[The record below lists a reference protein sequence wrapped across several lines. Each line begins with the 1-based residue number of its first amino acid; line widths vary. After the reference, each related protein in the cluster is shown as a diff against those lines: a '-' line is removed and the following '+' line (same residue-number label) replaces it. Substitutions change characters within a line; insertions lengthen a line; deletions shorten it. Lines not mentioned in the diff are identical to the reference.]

1 MNKIFKVVFSKNLQR
16 FVVTSELAK
25 GHTKA
30 STTDK
35 TINLIRPFTFIK
47 SLLAL
52 SIGAALM
59 TPTSVF
65 AADKSAA
72 DQCVPSLNIINNK
85 LQLGQLP
92 KGCELR
98 KGWVDSVEKTYSLK
112 YGNVY
117 ANNIGLQQWT
127 NDPVHF
133 QTVNLS
139 NLPNSS
145 QAVQIGIYANA
156 GERSTAVG
164 WGATANDQSGV
175 AVGLQTVASDIQA
188 VSVGSRTIASGNQS
202 TALGNDTVAG
212 GYSSVALGSDD
223 VAVRFRDEFS
233 LQRMMENFVN
243 KAGLKTQSDQDYF
256 EQIVKKL
263 TVKKNGASLELGTG
277 SGSAFEK
284 LSQSDKEF
292 LEKLKYAGNM
302 SLSNFLS
309 KYYLSVGLADPN
321 CTGNSCKLEWTNHA
335 IYSPTFAGGIGAVA
349 IGPRAIADGEV
360 ATTVGTLSFALGDH
374 SSAFGFRSFVSKKS
388 IGGTAFGEA
397 SHVFGINGT
406 AVGHQAES
414 TNANASAFGNGAHAV
429 GNSSLALGDNAAANA
444 EVSNKSSFTAA
455 VKAQHNAMKINSSET
470 ISPTL
475 KDFEFKYKETGT
487 PYLTMKTED
496 GKETVNV
503 KKTAKFGDHA
513 ISIGHLVLADGDR
526 STVIGN
532 SAYVGGNDSLGIG
545 TATYVDANAAN
556 AVAVGTGSYVSQKGS
571 VAIGN
576 LATSNSEKGIALGA
590 SAIANS
596 LSGVA
601 LGSASHAD
609 RVSLVSNGTQVTIN
623 EKPTVNAHQVYAPVS
638 TKADDQFGQAI
649 ISTVKGNLGAISVGN
664 DTATR
669 QITHVAAGTAD
680 DDAVNVA
687 QLKAVAAHTGG
698 VTRYQGDMG
707 DSDNKVLTRTSEQ
720 TLGVKTTKDWTGKDG
735 AHYTGDNL
743 ETYTTADGIQIGMKD
758 TPTFKTITLTNGNKG
773 GNNSVTLTPTE
784 KGLSFGDK
792 QLSGVTSS
800 ATTFTPQG
808 LTGEGVTDKNAPLLQ
823 FNNPAP
829 SDTVQH
835 SVATVGDLMNL
846 GWIVSAGKTDS
857 SSTYKDV
864 VKNANEVHFVGS
876 DGIIV
881 DGQTNSD
888 GVREIKITL
897 DKDTLA
903 KDDRFKGPKG
913 DRGETGP
920 AGPMGP
926 QGIPGPV
933 GPQGPA
939 GKQGKEGPA
948 GPRGATGPKGDQGE
962 MGPQGKQGEPGERGP
977 VGPIGPQGPRGEQGL
992 QGPAG
997 PEGKTGPQG
1006 PAGERGPVGPQ
1017 GERGPKGD
1025 TGPKGEQ
1032 GPIGPEGPQGKQGDI
1047 GPQGPE
1053 GKPGKQGPVGPK
1065 GAPGERGPAGERGPK
1080 GDTGPVGPK
1089 GDRGPVGPQGP
1100 AGKDGAQGPKGERGE
1115 TGPQGPVGPVG
1126 PMGPKGE
1133 TGATG
1138 PQGPRGETGAQG
1150 QKGDRG
1156 EIGPQGPAGKP
1167 GERGPV
1173 GPQGPAGKDGAQ
1185 GPRGERGETG
1195 PQGPVGP
1202 MGAKGETGATGPQGP
1217 KGDRG
1222 EIGPEGPQGEKGDT
1236 GPRGPK
1242 GDRGE
1247 QGPAGEKGP
1256 KGDTGPRGPA
1266 GERGPAGPVGPRG
1279 EQGPAGPE
1287 GKTGPQGPAGER
1299 GPVGPRGETGPQGP
1313 IGPKGEQGPAGK
1325 DGAQGPRGE
1334 RGETG
1339 LQGPVGPMG
1348 PKGETGA
1355 TGPQG
1360 PKGDRG
1366 EQGPAGEKGPKG
1378 DTGPRGP
1385 AGERGPAGPVGP
1397 RGEQGPAGPKG
1408 ETGPRG
1414 PQGPAGK
1421 DGKNGK
1427 DGKDGSGSVKLGDS
1441 TTVSGTGTI
1450 ADPYRINVTSGD
1462 IKVYDGKDANKPQ
1475 GKLYVGNLPAGSTP
1489 EKQKELTNALN
1500 QAKKA
1505 VQTQENEL
1513 KTAQEALKAKPD
1525 DSAAK
1530 TKVQESE
1537 KALTTAQDNL
1547 TKAQEN
1553 YQNAGFGKVATVQNV
1568 VDAINQSGFNLEAEG
1583 AHTALIN
1590 PGHTVNLTGKPTTK
1604 VGSTDKSDAGNIV
1617 ITQSTENGKTTVHF
1631 DLNKNLDLSKTVNG
1645 KTEQGSIGGL
1655 ADHLPTP
1662 ANTTKSENAPTV
1674 DETKGHQ
1681 AATIN
1686 DVLNAGWNLQ
1696 NNTTPIDFVKPY
1708 DTVNFANGNGTQITV
1723 TADSAHK
1730 VNTVK
1735 VDINV
1740 DGKTLTT
1747 EPMYKDPT
1755 THQDVKVVKGDGNNG
1770 TSKDKWYQANAEGKP
1785 EAGKEVQA
1793 KDVKQVLTTNGTF
1806 GLRDSTGNT
1815 ATAGLNQT
1823 VEVIGK
1829 DGVDAKVITVNKQG
1843 NTPEYKALQVSLKGN
1858 VDVAG
1863 DGNNGSSITL
1873 HGAKNTAGT
1882 TTTTAPQAKITVA
1895 NGTNGVDG
1903 VSGDDTRTAGNGH
1916 NGMTRIEY
1924 QNGTGPKHE
1933 VATLDDGLI
1942 FKGDDGKAVTR
1953 KLNQTLT
1960 IKGDAKSADLATF
1973 TTGNIGVVKDPA
1985 TDAHGL
1991 VIKLA
1996 KDLHGINSLQGD
2008 NNGSK
2013 ITLGDNG
2020 KGITLSNGQSGT
2032 GDHDVQLHGVATGT
2046 APTDAVNVKQ
2056 LIDEINANAT
2066 QLKNGDNTIVTGNGT
2081 KADPYRVNV
2090 QTGDVTVNSTTG
2102 KADGLPTG
2110 VTEDEAKKLQTA
2122 LDNAEKAVANNRQA
2136 LADVKAKLD
2145 TAEKGKN
2152 PETIKQAKADVTKAE
2167 QELSNAQNGLD
2178 TAQKAYQDKG
2188 LDKVATVQSVAKAI
2202 NNSGFTLQAN
2212 GTGGNLV
2219 KPGSTVNLTGNST
2232 PAQGTTPAKNG
2243 NIVVNQTTDKQGN
2256 TTVHFDLNQH
2266 LDLSKP
2272 GKDGTKVYGSIDGL
2286 KDHLTAPNTNQP
2298 LQVQTKPADV
2308 KEHQAATVGDVL
2320 NAGWNVQ
2327 NNGNQKGFIK
2337 AYDSVNFVNGAGTI
2351 AQVTEQENGKV
2362 NVTFNVGV
2370 DGKTTKIV
2378 AKDGD
2383 GKVVVKG
2390 NGTNG
2395 TQADKWYHPND
2406 KGEPSGT
2413 ALTPDQAKNV
2423 KQEIVSNSV
2432 SALQNGDHTQVTGTG
2447 SETDPYKVNVV
2458 TGSLSNGNNA
2468 SPAGQT
2474 PAGKVVVD
2482 TKTLQTAVDNAK
2494 KALEA
2499 AKAKNPQDAKAVKEA
2514 EAKVAQAEKALQDAD
2529 KQIATVGNVAKAI
2542 NDSGFTLQT
2551 NGKGGELVKPGST
2564 VNLTGQTTP
2573 AQGTTAKDGN
2583 IVVKQTVE
2591 DGQPTVHFDLNQHL
2605 DLSKPGQDG
2614 HKVYGSI
2621 DGLNNH
2627 FTEPSTQNIKSES
2640 VPSDIAPKAH
2650 QAATV
2655 SDVLNVGWNLQ
2666 GNSTPVDFVKPF
2678 DTVNIID
2685 GTGTT
2690 VVAKASDHGTESTI
2704 QINSLTQYVD
2714 DQGNPLVH
2722 HGDKYYPAGSIV
2734 GKDGKVYPQ
2743 GTPMTDG
2750 EPNDSHAPVAT
2761 PVTPAKVG
2769 IVSPNKQPIKLGNV
2783 ATGTSDQDA
2792 VNVKQLRDTIKE
2804 NATHIAN
2811 GDSTVISGTGTQN
2824 DPFRVNVTTGDVT
2837 IGQDGKAQ
2845 VPTNPTLQN
2854 ALNKAEKTVND
2865 NRQSLDMAK
2874 TALENA
2880 EKGKDTSAITAAKNK
2895 VAQAEKALNQAQHAL
2910 DKAQKDYQD
2919 AGLGKVATVEGV
2931 AKAINQSGF
2940 NLEAD
2945 GANKTLIHP
2954 GNTVNLTGKTE
2965 KAGKAENG
2973 NVIVSQTTDTTT
2985 GKTTVHF
2992 SLNKDL
2998 KDINSVQGSNG
3009 GSKIT
3014 LGDKDHGITL
3024 SNGDNKPTQVHGVA
3038 AGTSPTDAV
3047 NKGQLDN
3054 AINHQ
3059 AQSINANTPFEYK
3072 DTQGHKLEK
3081 VGDHFYQNEGN
3092 APLVISKDGKVYPAN
3107 TPLDAQGKPT
3117 NGAQPLTATDA
3128 NNVVISAKGKAPQVV
3143 NNVKSTIASQVEKAL
3158 ADKHV
3163 TKPNAN
3169 ATAAE
3174 KAAYKQAVEKAAADV
3189 VNALTQQ
3196 DTGLNTAATV
3206 GDLKTVATAG
3216 LNFEG
3221 NDSKVVHR
3229 NLGQTLQV
3237 TGDIDKAHLDHFESA
3252 QNNIRVVK
3260 NGDGLQVQLNQ
3271 NLTNIHS
3278 LQGPQNGSKI
3288 TLGGK
3293 NDGITLSNGDDKPT
3307 QVHGVAA
3314 GTKPTDAV
3322 NKSQLDQAKKAL
3334 TDDLTN
3340 NVNKLNQ
3347 TIADQTI
3354 QIGANGGKKHPVK
3367 LRDGLDFHGTKGETT
3382 VNVDG
3387 GKITVGLDK
3396 NFVNKVDNNTKTLEN
3411 LKLNRGEGFQ
3421 IQGDQGTAIQ
3431 TKLESN
3437 YQVKV
3442 EGKNVNGHRNISVTS
3457 GSDKLE
3463 IALDKDVQVANS
3475 VTAGDSH
3482 GPHTTVSTD
3491 GVQVADK
3498 AGNTGI
3504 NIQAGDKHNTIGF
3517 RQSNPKDIR
3526 TATGEIRGLAT
3537 PTSSQL
3543 SHAANVDYVNKMVNQ
3558 SYNNVN
3564 KRINNLQNTL
3574 KDMDKRHN
3582 AGVAG
3587 AIALGFLQRPNEG
3600 GRSIISA
3607 AIGGHLGQK
3616 ALAIGYARNSDNNK
3630 MSFKVGVGLN
3640 TQKNV
3645 DYGASVGY
3653 QW

>member
-1 MNKIFKVVFSKNLQR
+1 M
-16 FVVTSELAK
+16 
-25 GHTKA
+25 
-30 STTDK
+30 
-35 TINLIRPFTFIK
+35 
-47 SLLAL
+47 
-52 SIGAALM
+52 
-59 TPTSVF
+59 
-65 AADKSAA
+65 
-72 DQCVPSLNIINNK
+72 
-85 LQLGQLP
+85 
-92 KGCELR
+92 
-98 KGWVDSVEKTYSLK
+98 
-112 YGNVY
+112 
-117 ANNIGLQQWT
+117 
-127 NDPVHF
+127 
-133 QTVNLS
+133 
-139 NLPNSS
+139 
-145 QAVQIGIYANA
+145 
-156 GERSTAVG
+156 
-164 WGATANDQSGV
+164 
-175 AVGLQTVASDIQA
+175 
-188 VSVGSRTIASGNQS
+188 
-202 TALGNDTVAG
+202 
-212 GYSSVALGSDD
+212 
-223 VAVRFRDEFS
+223 
-233 LQRMMENFVN
+233 
-243 KAGLKTQSDQDYF
+243 
-256 EQIVKKL
+256 
-263 TVKKNGASLELGTG
+263 
-277 SGSAFEK
+277 
-284 LSQSDKEF
+284 
-292 LEKLKYAGNM
+292 
-302 SLSNFLS
+302 
-309 KYYLSVGLADPN
+309 
-321 CTGNSCKLEWTNHA
+321 
-335 IYSPTFAGGIGAVA
+335 
-349 IGPRAIADGEV
+349 
-360 ATTVGTLSFALGDH
+360 
-374 SSAFGFRSFVSKKS
+374 
-388 IGGTAFGEA
+388 
-397 SHVFGINGT
+397 
-406 AVGHQAES
+406 
-414 TNANASAFGNGAHAV
+414 
-429 GNSSLALGDNAAANA
+429 
-444 EVSNKSSFTAA
+444 
-455 VKAQHNAMKINSSET
+455 
-470 ISPTL
+470 
-475 KDFEFKYKETGT
+475 
-487 PYLTMKTED
+487 
-496 GKETVNV
+496 
-503 KKTAKFGDHA
+503 
-513 ISIGHLVLADGDR
+513 
-526 STVIGN
+526 
-532 SAYVGGNDSLGIG
+532 
-545 TATYVDANAAN
+545 
-556 AVAVGTGSYVSQKGS
+556 
-571 VAIGN
+571 
-576 LATSNSEKGIALGA
+576 
-590 SAIANS
+590 
-596 LSGVA
+596 
-601 LGSASHAD
+601 
-609 RVSLVSNGTQVTIN
+609 
-623 EKPTVNAHQVYAPVS
+623 
-638 TKADDQFGQAI
+638 
-649 ISTVKGNLGAISVGN
+649 
-664 DTATR
+664 
-669 QITHVAAGTAD
+669 
-680 DDAVNVA
+680 
-687 QLKAVAAHTGG
+687 
-698 VTRYQGDMG
+698 
-707 DSDNKVLTRTSEQ
+707 
-720 TLGVKTTKDWTGKDG
+720 
-735 AHYTGDNL
+735 
-743 ETYTTADGIQIGMKD
+743 
-758 TPTFKTITLTNGNKG
+758 
-773 GNNSVTLTPTE
+773 
-784 KGLSFGDK
+784 
-792 QLSGVTSS
+792 
-800 ATTFTPQG
+800 
-808 LTGEGVTDKNAPLLQ
+808 
-823 FNNPAP
+823 
-829 SDTVQH
+829 
-835 SVATVGDLMNL
+835 
-846 GWIVSAGKTDS
+846 
-857 SSTYKDV
+857 
-864 VKNANEVHFVGS
+864 
-876 DGIIV
+876 
-881 DGQTNSD
+881 
-888 GVREIKITL
+888 
-897 DKDTLA
+897 
-903 KDDRFKGPKG
+903 
-913 DRGETGP
+913 
-920 AGPMGP
+920 
-926 QGIPGPV
+926 
-933 GPQGPA
+933 
-939 GKQGKEGPA
+939 
-948 GPRGATGPKGDQGE
+948 
-962 MGPQGKQGEPGERGP
+962 
-977 VGPIGPQGPRGEQGL
+977 
-992 QGPAG
+992 
-997 PEGKTGPQG
+997 
-1006 PAGERGPVGPQ
+1006 
-1017 GERGPKGD
+1017 
-1025 TGPKGEQ
+1025 
-1032 GPIGPEGPQGKQGDI
+1032 
-1047 GPQGPE
+1047 
-1053 GKPGKQGPVGPK
+1053 
-1065 GAPGERGPAGERGPK
+1065 
-1080 GDTGPVGPK
+1080 
-1089 GDRGPVGPQGP
+1089 
-1100 AGKDGAQGPKGERGE
+1100 
-1115 TGPQGPVGPVG
+1115 
-1126 PMGPKGE
+1126 
-1133 TGATG
+1133 
-1138 PQGPRGETGAQG
+1138 
-1150 QKGDRG
+1150 
-1156 EIGPQGPAGKP
+1156 
-1167 GERGPV
+1167 
-1173 GPQGPAGKDGAQ
+1173 
-1185 GPRGERGETG
+1185 
-1195 PQGPVGP
+1195 
-1202 MGAKGETGATGPQGP
+1202 
-1217 KGDRG
+1217 
-1222 EIGPEGPQGEKGDT
+1222 
-1236 GPRGPK
+1236 
-1242 GDRGE
+1242 
-1247 QGPAGEKGP
+1247 
-1256 KGDTGPRGPA
+1256 
-1266 GERGPAGPVGPRG
+1266 
-1279 EQGPAGPE
+1279 
-1287 GKTGPQGPAGER
+1287 
-1299 GPVGPRGETGPQGP
+1299 
-1313 IGPKGEQGPAGK
+1313 
-1325 DGAQGPRGE
+1325 
-1334 RGETG
+1334 
-1339 LQGPVGPMG
+1339 
-1348 PKGETGA
+1348 
-1355 TGPQG
+1355 
-1360 PKGDRG
+1360 
-1366 EQGPAGEKGPKG
+1366 
-1378 DTGPRGP
+1378 
-1385 AGERGPAGPVGP
+1385 
-1397 RGEQGPAGPKG
+1397 
-1408 ETGPRG
+1408 
-1414 PQGPAGK
+1414 
-1421 DGKNGK
+1421 
-1427 DGKDGSGSVKLGDS
+1427 
-1441 TTVSGTGTI
+1441 
-1450 ADPYRINVTSGD
+1450 
-1462 IKVYDGKDANKPQ
+1462 
-1475 GKLYVGNLPAGSTP
+1475 
-1489 EKQKELTNALN
+1489 
-1500 QAKKA
+1500 
-1505 VQTQENEL
+1505 
-1513 KTAQEALKAKPD
+1513 
-1525 DSAAK
+1525 
-1530 TKVQESE
+1530 
-1537 KALTTAQDNL
+1537 
-1547 TKAQEN
+1547 
-1553 YQNAGFGKVATVQNV
+1553 
-1568 VDAINQSGFNLEAEG
+1568 
-1583 AHTALIN
+1583 
-1590 PGHTVNLTGKPTTK
+1590 
-1604 VGSTDKSDAGNIV
+1604 
-1617 ITQSTENGKTTVHF
+1617 
-1631 DLNKNLDLSKTVNG
+1631 SKTVNG
-1645 KTEQGSIGGL
+1645 KIEQGSIGGL
-1655 ADHLPTP
+1655 ADHLTTP
-1662 ANTTKSENAPTV
+1662 AQDAKSGTEPQNIA
-1674 DETKGHQ
+1674 TKGHQ

-1708 DTVNFANGNGTQITV
+1708 DTVNFANGDGTQVTV
-1723 TADSAHK
+1723 TADSTHK

-1747 EPMYKDPT
+1747 EPMYHDPKT
-1755 THQDVKVVKGDGNNG
+1755 NKDVKVVKGTG
-1770 TSKDKWYQANAEGKP
+1770 TDNTDQNKWYQPNAQGKP
-1785 EAGKEVQA
+1785 DATKVVPNDQ
-1793 KDVKQVLTTNGTF
+1793 VKQVLTTNGTF
-1806 GLRDSTGNT
+1806 GLRDSAGDK

-1843 NTPEYKALQVSLKGN
+1843 NTPEHKALQVSLKGN

-1903 VSGDDTRTAGNGH
+1903 VSGDDARTAGNGH

-1924 QNGTGPKHE
+1924 QNGNGPKHE

-1973 TTGNIGVVKDPA
+1973 TTGNIGVIKDPA
-1985 TDAHGL
+1985 KDAHGL

-2066 QLKNGDNTIVTGNGT
+2066 QLKNGNNTIVTGNGT

-2102 KADGLPTG
+2102 KADGLPKDVTPEQAKTLKESLANAEKA
-2110 VTEDEAKKLQTA
+2110 VTEKRTA
-2122 LDNAEKAVANNRQA
+2122 LDNAQA
-2136 LADVKAKLD
+2136 ELGK
-2145 TAEKGKN
+2145 AEKGKN

-2178 TAQKAYQDKG
+2178 KAQKAYQDKG

-2232 PAQGTTPAKNG
+2232 SAQGTAPAKNG
-2243 NIVVNQTTDKQGN
+2243 NIVVTQSAENGK

-2351 AQVTEQENGKV
+2351 AQVTEQEHGKV

-2390 NGTNG
+2390 SKATN
-2395 TQADKWYHPND
+2395 TDPNKWYHPND

-2413 ALTPDQAKNV
+2413 ALTPEQAKNV

-2499 AKAKNPQDAKAVKEA
+2499 AKAKNPQDDKAVKEA
-2514 EAKVAQAEKALQDAD
+2514 EAKVAQAEKALQGAD

-2564 VNLTGQTTP
+2564 VNLTGQTKP

-2583 IVVKQTVE
+2583 IVVKQTT
-2591 DGQPTVHFDLNQHL
+2591 DKQGNTTVHFDLNQHL

-2650 QAATV
+2650 QVATV

-2750 EPNDSHAPVAT
+2750 EPQNPNAPVANS
-2761 PVTPAKVG
+2761 VTPAKVG

-2837 IGQDGKAQ
+2837 IGKDGKAQ
-2845 VPTNPTLQN
+2845 GLGITDTQAQNLSN
-2854 ALNKAEKTVND
+2854 ALTHAKGEVNAQRDTV
-2865 NRQSLDMAK
+2865 
-2874 TALENA
+2874 NA
-2880 EKGKDTSAITAAKNK
+2880 EKAKL
-2895 VAQAEKALNQAQHAL
+2895 AEAEKALAGASNADKAEKQKAVDQAQNALAKAQHALGDAETKL

-3158 ADKHV
+3158 ADKHI

-3221 NDSKVVHR
+3221 NDNKVVHR

-3387 GKITVGLDK
+3387 GRITVGLDK

-3457 GSDKLE
+3457 GGDKLE

-3482 GPHTTVSTD
+3482 GPHTTISTD